1 MENDKYRS
9 AYNTYTK
16 KLIQS
21 FTLTINKNTLTKE
34 SGLKSLFCVCVEGL
48 KIDYIDDIYST

>member
-1 MENDKYRS
+1 MESDKYRS

-34 SGLKSLFCVCVEGL
+34 SGLKSSFCVCVEGL
-48 KIDYIDDIYST
+48 KIDYTDDIYFT